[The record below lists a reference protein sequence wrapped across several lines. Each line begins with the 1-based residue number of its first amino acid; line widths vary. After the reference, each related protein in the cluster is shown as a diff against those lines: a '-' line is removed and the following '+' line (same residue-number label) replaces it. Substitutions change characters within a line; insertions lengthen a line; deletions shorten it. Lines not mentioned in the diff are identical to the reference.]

1 MNRVTSFQK
10 YVFQSVMDLFGKDIA
25 KNFCFIFTF
34 KDSGFPPAL
43 EAVQD
48 KNYGFGEYWSLLS

>member
-1 MNRVTSFQK
+1 
-10 YVFQSVMDLFGKDIA
+10 MDLFGKDIA

-34 KDSGFPPAL
+34 NDSGKPLAL

-48 KNYGFGEYWSLLS
+48 QKYGFGEYWSLLS